1 MAVSHRDPLP
11 VPAFGREMLQHW
23 WLDPTHTYLNH
34 GTVGATPR
42 AVLAAQQALQREAE
56 SHPARFL
63 FRELVDLRPAA
74 ERVAEPR
81 SRGRLREA
89 ADRVGAFVGAR
100 GDDLAFVDNA
110 SAGVSSVLR
119 SLALQP
125 GDEIVLHDLAY
136 GAVRIAAEHLAGR
149 AGARVVPFA
158 WPFPVTSADHALDA
172 WTGPLERAIGP
183 RTRLV
188 IVDHVV
194 SGTGLV
200 LPVEALV
207 RVAHERGV
215 PVLVDGAHAPAAI
228 PLDIAA
234 VGADWYVA
242 NLHKWAFAPRS
253 CGLLWAAPDRQAGL
267 HPPVLSWGLDEG
279 FTTEFDWTG
288 TRDPSPWLAAP
299 AGLDFITHTLGLAAM
314 REWNH
319 ARVVEAAAHLVARWD
334 LRDAQGARW
343 ALPPEAMT
351 GCLLTVPLPD
361 AAARRFGTDGAG
373 ATALKDRLFHGHRIE
388 AQVLSLRGAPWVRL
402 AAQVYN
408 EAADYER
415 LGDAVM
421 QEAMR

>member
-1 MAVSHRDPLP
+1 
-11 VPAFGREMLQHW
+11 MLQHW

-42 AVLAAQQALQREAE
+42 TVLAAQQALQREAE
-56 SHPARFL
+56 THPARFL
-63 FRELVDLRPAA
+63 FRELVDLRPAT
-74 ERVAEPR
+74 ERAAAPR
-81 SRGRLREA
+81 APRTRLRAA
-89 ADRVGAFVGAR
+89 ADAVGAFVGAR

-119 SLALQP
+119 SLVLQP

-136 GAVRIAAEHLAGR
+136 GAVRIAAEHLAAR

-158 WPFPVTSADHALDA
+158 WPFPVTPADHALAA

-188 IVDHVV
+188 IVDHIV

-200 LPVEALV
+200 LPVQALV
-207 RVAHERGV
+207 RVARERGV
-215 PVLVDGAHAPAAI
+215 PVLVDGAHAPAAV

-234 VGADWYVA
+234 LDADWYVA

-253 CGLLWAAPDRQAGL
+253 CGLLWAAPERQRGL

-288 TRDPSPWLAAP
+288 TRDPSAWLAAP
-299 AGLDFITHTLGLAAM
+299 AGLDFITHTLGVAAM

-319 ARVVEAAAHLVARWD
+319 ARVVEAAAMLVGRWD
-334 LRDAQGARW
+334 LRDAQGEPW
-343 ALPPEAMT
+343 TPPPASMT
-351 GCLLTVPLPD
+351 GCLLTIPLPA

-373 ATALKDRLFHGHRIE
+373 ANALKDRLFHGHRIE
-388 AQVLSLRGAPWVRL
+388 AQVLSLRGALWVRL

-408 EAADYER
+408 EAADFER
-415 LGDAVM
+415 LGDAVLE
-421 QEAMR
+421 EAAR